1 MGSEQKSVLLQLAQS
16 VLQTTSTI
24 VHHLQDTNQEEP
36 SFDQNSPSIES
47 DANLEATRIDLNEA
61 ALTLIRLVNG
71 PVNEIRRV
79 HLLHYDIAAYQAALE
94 FQFFR
99 HVPLAGKISLSDLA
113 IKAGMDEDRCG
124 RIIRLLTTHHIFNEV
139 QTDVFEHTAG
149 SALIARD
156 TDMEAML
163 LMQYD
168 ELFKASTATSIC
180 IKDAPFVSDGT
191 SSPFQTHFGK
201 PTYAWYAENPD
212 KAGRFAKAMASL
224 TQMDR
229 SIAILCD
236 DFPWGKLGAPGK
248 VVDMGGGSG
257 HVSMHLASHFDNLE
271 FVVQDSNSSALAEGK
286 SKVGSDIAPRVKFM
300 QHDFFGEQT
309 ITDANAFFLRQ
320 CLHNWNDGDCIK
332 VIRALVPALEKC
344 KPGTRILINEVI
356 LPERNEMSKFEEYLS
371 RQVDI
376 CMFVVAGAKERSR
389 KQFEKILKEADSR
402 LEVVKVHGTRTMGLL
417 EVCLRG

>member
-16 VLQTTSTI
+16 VLKTTSTI
-24 VHHLQDTNQEEP
+24 VRQLQNTNQEEP
-36 SFDQNSPSIES
+36 SFDQNSPFIQG
-47 DANLEATRIDLNEA
+47 DTDFEATRIELNEA
-61 ALTLIRLVNG
+61 AISLLRLVNG
-71 PVNEIRRV
+71 PVNEFRRI
-79 HLLHYDIAAYQAALE
+79 HLIHCDIAAYQAALE
-94 FQFFR
+94 LQFFR
-99 HVPLAGKISLSDLA
+99 HVPLDGKISLSDIA
-113 IKAGMDEDRCG
+113 HKAGMDEDRCG
-124 RIIRLLTTHHIFNEV
+124 RIIRLLATHHIFNEV
-139 QTDVFEHTAG
+139 ETDVFGHTAG

-168 ELFKASTATSIC
+168 ELYKASTATSTC

-191 SSPFQTHFGK
+191 SYPFQTYYGK
-201 PTYAWYAENPD
+201 STYAWYAENPD
-212 KAGRFAKAMASL
+212 KAGRFAKAMAAL

-229 SIAILCD
+229 SIAMLCE
-236 DFPWGKLGAPGK
+236 DFPWAKLRAPGK

-286 SKVGSDIAPRVKFM
+286 AKVGSDISPRVTFM

-344 KPGTRILINEVI
+344 KPGTRILINEII
-356 LPERNEMSKFEEYLS
+356 LPERNEMPKYEEYLS
-371 RQVDI
+371 RQVDM
-376 CMFVVAGAKERSR
+376 CMFVVAGAKE
-389 KQFEKILKEADSR
+389 
-402 LEVVKVHGTRTMGLL
+402 
-417 EVCLRG
+417 